1 VPESDCAITMN
12 ALAYY
17 WRMACSRLSERKL
30 PGDWVLDGM
39 VRTTAKR
46 DRLNQDRR
54 VIIHL
59 DDPLMHVGDQM
70 FFRPLAW
77 RLREAGYNVAVKSTT
92 SLAFLFEDLPR
103 PAPVAQPGALV
114 ITRSEALG
122 KAFAIYG
129 ADADYFAFRLTA
141 KPVRSP
147 VANVI
152 LDAVV
157 EWFGIEGVHRGIDR
171 TCLLN
176 VAPDPVAL
184 VEKLHIPTGR
194 PLIILSNYIDSGRL
208 RKLPWRERE
217 MLHRAALLKREM
229 GGVVLHLGTAAD
241 LAADRRDYSALVDR
255 DLRGRTSVRDLFDLM
270 AVPGIGAVLCFDTA
284 ILHIANIF
292 KLNTVV
298 YWKYRRSRAERERV
312 RAVFARFYEAC
323 ERS

>member
-1 VPESDCAITMN
+1 MPKSDCAITMN

-39 VRTTAKR
+39 VLTTADRSRLKR
-46 DRLNQDRR
+46 DRA

-77 RLREAGYNVAVKSTT
+77 RLREAGYNVAVKSTA
-92 SLAFLFEDLPR
+92 SLAFLFDDLPR
-103 PAPVAQPGALV
+103 PAPGARPGALV

-122 KAFAIYG
+122 KAFATYG

-157 EWFGIEGVHRGIDR
+157 EWFGIEGVDRSIDR
-171 TCLLN
+171 SCLLN
-176 VAPDPVAL
+176 ISPDPAAIVG
-184 VEKLHIPTGR
+184 KLDIPTGR
-194 PLIILSNYIDSGRL
+194 PLIILSNYINSGR
-208 RKLPWRERE
+208 
-217 MLHRAALLKREM
+217 
-229 GGVVLHLGTAAD
+229 
-241 LAADRRDYSALVDR
+241 
-255 DLRGRTSVRDLFDLM
+255 
-270 AVPGIGAVLCFDTA
+270 
-284 ILHIANIF
+284 
-292 KLNTVV
+292 
-298 YWKYRRSRAERERV
+298 
-312 RAVFARFYEAC
+312 
-323 ERS
+323 